1 MIRTDIELSLATLRR
16 QMAQLKMV
24 NQNIHNLARS
34 IFKEGVK
41 VQFQFNGREY
51 FGRVVEVIGAP
62 GATQVRVVNVVTKR
76 KRDLRVA
83 DITGILQEQ

>member
-1 MIRTDIELSLATLRR
+1 MMRTDIDLSLAVLRR

-41 VQFQFNGREY
+41 VQYTVSAREY
-51 FGRVVEVIGAP
+51 FGRVVEVHGEP
-62 GATQVRVVNVVTKR
+62 GSTKVSVVNIFTNR
-76 KRDLRVA
+76 KRDLLVA
-83 DITGILQEQ
+83 DITGLVQEN

>member
-1 MIRTDIELSLATLRR
+1 MRTDSDLSLAVLRR

-41 VQFQFNGREY
+41 VQYTVNAREY
-51 FGRVVEVIGAP
+51 FGRVVEVIGEP
-62 GATQVRVVNVVTKR
+62 GHTQVRVINIVTNR
-76 KRDLRVA
+76 KRDLLVA
-83 DITGILQEQ
+83 DITGLVQEN